1 MTANGSPIHPT
12 QLQETGPLTA
22 PSDTHLVGVAIKC
35 ATAAEIECSAA
46 LVGARTIQSLTWF
59 RARKIR
65 GWWVLKT
72 RGAQGRTLKGK
83 SFWLVFG
90 TIQFD
95 VLGR

>member
-22 PSDTHLVGVAIKC
+22 PSDMQ
-35 ATAAEIECSAA
+35 AAEIEYSAA
-46 LVGARTIQSLTWF
+46 LVVARTIQSLTWF

>member
-1 MTANGSPIHPT
+1 
-12 QLQETGPLTA
+12 
-22 PSDTHLVGVAIKC
+22 
-35 ATAAEIECSAA
+35 
-46 LVGARTIQSLTWF
+46 
-59 RARKIR
+59 
-65 GWWVLKT
+65 LKT